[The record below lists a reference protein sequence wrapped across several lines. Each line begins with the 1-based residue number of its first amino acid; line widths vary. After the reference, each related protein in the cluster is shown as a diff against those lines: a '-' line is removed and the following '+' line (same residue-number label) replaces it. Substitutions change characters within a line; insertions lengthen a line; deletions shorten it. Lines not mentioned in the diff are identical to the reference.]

1 MADPVSPEITYLL
14 SLKAVRERSRLVLQA
29 AKEGA
34 LNSFDY
40 DEPRMNE
47 VSKVVIDIIKR
58 DFGPDRYA
66 EIPPHGRWQHFNVG
80 GVDRIGSLLSQWS
93 AEGCD
98 DKLEQTRRLLDLF
111 FVSVL
116 VDAGVGDKWTFAE
129 PGSEGRVYGR
139 SEGTAVASL
148 YMFKAGCFS
157 SDKSK
162 PHSVDSAALQGITEE
177 LFSEQFQITA
187 ENPIVGVS
195 SRVKLWNAVGQQ
207 LGNGPQIFGS
217 QGRPGNM
224 VDYLIKTAKEPNTL
238 DYTDLWSVLQ
248 GVLIPSW
255 PKERTHLSG
264 NPIGDA
270 WPLKV
275 LADRAAAKGDT
286 SEAAAIAPFHKLTQ
300 WLGYSLLIPLTR
312 VLGITVINDDLGTG
326 LPEYRN
332 GGLFYDLGALRLKP
346 AVLEAGRRASGQD
359 LPLYPATGDTVVE
372 WRAMTVALLDEL
384 HGLVSEHFEKEG
396 VKLNLAQ
403 MLEAGSW
410 LGGRELAANLRPET
424 KSSPILFEGDGT
436 LF

>member
-1 MADPVSPEITYLL
+1 MADPVSSEITYLL

-80 GVDRIGSLLSQWS
+80 GVDRIGSLLAQWS
-93 AEGCD
+93 AEGCG

-129 PGSEGRVYGR
+129 PGSDRVYGR

-162 PHSVDSAALQGITEE
+162 PHSVDSAALQDITEE

-187 ENPIVGVS
+187 ENPMVGVS

-207 LGNGPQIFGS
+207 LGNGPQIFGA

-224 VDYLIKTAKEPNTL
+224 VDHLIKNAKEPNTL

-248 GVLIPSW
+248 AVLIPSW

-275 LADRAAAKGDT
+275 LADRAAADP

-312 VLGITVINDDLGTG
+312 VLGVKVINDDLGTG

-346 AVLEAGRRASGQD
+346 AVLEAGRWASGQD

-396 VKLNLAQ
+396 VKLSLAQ

-410 LGGRELAANLRPET
+410 LGGRELAAKLRPET

>member
-1 MADPVSPEITYLL
+1 MADPVSPDIAYLL
-14 SLKAVRERSRLVLQA
+14 SLQAVRERSRLVLQA
-29 AKEGA
+29 AKEGS

-40 DEPRMNE
+40 DEPRMTE
-47 VSKVVIDIIKR
+47 VANVVIDIIKR

-80 GVDRIGSLLSQWS
+80 GVDRVAALLSQWS
-93 AEGCD
+93 SEGCR

-116 VDAGVGDKWTFAE
+116 CDAGVGDKWTFTE
-129 PGSEGRVYGR
+129 PDGSGRVYSR

-157 SDKSK
+157 SNKDK
-162 PHSVDSAALQGITEE
+162 PHSVDSAALQGVTEE
-177 LFSEQFQITA
+177 LFCQQFQITP
-187 ENPIVGVS
+187 ENPMVGVS

-207 LGNGPQIFGS
+207 LRNGDPQIFGAE
-217 QGRPGNM
+217 GRPGSM
-224 VDYLIKTAKEPNTL
+224 VDYLVASAKEPNTL

-255 PKERTHLSG
+255 PKERTHLAG

-275 LADRAAAKGDT
+275 LADRAGDA

-312 VLGITVINDDLGTG
+312 VLGIKVVNDSLGTG

-332 GGLFYDLGALRLKP
+332 GGLFYDLGALKLKP
-346 AVLEAGRRASGQD
+346 EVLAAGQKASGQS
-359 LPLYPATGDTVVE
+359 LPLYSATGDTIVE

-384 HGLVSEHFEKEG
+384 HGLVSAHFEKEG

-410 LGGRELAANLRPET
+410 LGGRELAAKLRPET

>member
-1 MADPVSPEITYLL
+1 MTVQKADTVYP
-14 SLKAVRERSRLVLQA
+14 A
-29 AKEGA
+29 A
-34 LNSFDY
+34 
-40 DEPRMNE
+40 
-47 VSKVVIDIIKR
+47 
-58 DFGPDRYA
+58 
-66 EIPPHGRWQHFNVG
+66 
-80 GVDRIGSLLSQWS
+80 
-93 AEGCD
+93 
-98 DKLEQTRRLLDLF
+98 
-111 FVSVL
+111 
-116 VDAGVGDKWTFAE
+116 
-129 PGSEGRVYGR
+129 
-139 SEGTAVASL
+139 
-148 YMFKAGCFS
+148 
-157 SDKSK
+157 
-162 PHSVDSAALQGITEE
+162 AALQDITEE

-187 ENPIVGVS
+187 ENPMVGVS

-207 LGNGPQIFGS
+207 LGNGPQIFGA

-224 VDYLIKTAKEPNTL
+224 VGTSESPKTSGARDNCTTSISELTTETDHLIKNAKEPNTL

-248 GVLIPSW
+248 AVLIPSW

-275 LADRAAAKGDT
+275 LADRAAADP

-312 VLGITVINDDLGTG
+312 VLGVKVINDDLGTG

-346 AVLEAGRRASGQD
+346 AVLEAGRWASGQD

-396 VKLNLAQ
+396 VKLSLAQ

-410 LGGRELAANLRPET
+410 LGGRELAAKLRPET

>member
-1 MADPVSPEITYLL
+1 MADPVSSEITYLL

-40 DEPRMNE
+40 DEPRMSE

-80 GVDRIGSLLSQWS
+80 GVDRIGSLLAQWS
-93 AEGCD
+93 AEGCS

-129 PGSEGRVYGR
+129 PGSDRVYGR

-157 SDKSK
+157 SDESK
-162 PHSVDSAALQGITEE
+162 LHSVDAAALQGITEE

-187 ENPIVGVS
+187 ENPMVGVS

-224 VDYLIKTAKEPNTL
+224 VDYLLKNAKEPNTL

-270 WPLKV
+270 WPLQV
-275 LADRAAAKGDT
+275 LADRAADP

-346 AVLEAGRRASGQD
+346 AILEAGRRASGQD

-396 VKLNLAQ
+396 VKISLAQ

-410 LGGRELAANLRPET
+410 LGGRELAAKLRPET

>member
-187 ENPIVGVS
+187 ENPMVGVS

-207 LGNGPQIFGS
+207 LGNGPQIFGA
-217 QGRPGNM
+217 QGRPGSM

-384 HGLVSEHFEKEG
+384 HRLVSEHFEKEG

-410 LGGRELAANLRPET
+410 LGGRELAAKLRPET